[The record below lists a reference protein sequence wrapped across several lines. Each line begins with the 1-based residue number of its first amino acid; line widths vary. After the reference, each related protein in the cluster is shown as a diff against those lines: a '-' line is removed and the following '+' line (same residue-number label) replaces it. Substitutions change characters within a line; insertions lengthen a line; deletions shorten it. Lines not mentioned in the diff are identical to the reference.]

1 MSGANIAPVY
11 VRRKAKPKGVFDDED
26 DSSSDTGILAL
37 WTFFPSSK
45 FVFRRSE
52 VYDKLL

>member
-45 FVFRRSE
+45 FCLS
-52 VYDKLL
+52 